1 MRALL
6 VVNPYAT
13 ATTPAGCDV
22 LAHALAGEL
31 KLDVVATGYRGHA
44 MQAAQQAREDGYEL
58 VVAHGGDGTV
68 NEVINGLLALEPGG
82 GGPGGGPGGGFGG
95 GSLGDGGP
103 TLGVVPGGSANVFA
117 RALGLERDPVE
128 ATHRLLSALDTG
140 RSRRIGLG
148 RIDAVSG
155 RRWFGFNAGLGWDA
169 DVVARV
175 ERHRARGREASPA
188 RYVRSALRAHLHMM
202 RAAPRLTIEL
212 PGGRIERGLRS
223 AVVTNTDPWTYLGR
237 RPVHSNPGS
246 SFDTGLGLFALRS
259 MAPGTVLRHIG
270 QMLRSHADPA
280 GRNLVRLD
288 DVDGVRVH
296 CDRQVGMQVDGD
308 HHGHHSVV
316 RFSSVPNAL
325 RVAL

>member
-1 MRALL
+1 MMRALL

-13 ATTPAGCDV
+13 ATTPAGTDV
-22 LAHALAGEL
+22 LAHALASEL

-44 MQAAQQAREDGYEL
+44 MHAAQQAREDGYEL

-68 NEVINGLLALEPGG
+68 NEVINGLMDTDGRHTGG
-82 GGPGGGPGGGFGG
+82 GAPA
-95 GSLGDGGP
+95 
-103 TLGVVPGGSANVFA
+103 LGVVPGGSANVFA
-117 RALGLERDPVE
+117 RALGLARDPVE
-128 ATHRLLSALDTG
+128 ATHRLLTALDTG

-148 RIDAVSG
+148 RMDAASG
-155 RRWFGFNAGLGWDA
+155 ARWFGFNAGLGWDA

-175 ERHRARGREASPA
+175 ERHRARGRAASPA

-212 PGGRIERGLRS
+212 PGGRVERGLRS

-259 MAPGTVLRHIG
+259 MAPVTVLRHIG
-270 QMLRSHADPA
+270 QMLRNHADPA

-288 DVDGVRVH
+288 DVDTVRVL
-296 CDRQVGMQVDGD
+296 CDRYVGLQLDGD
-308 HHGHHSVV
+308 HHGQHSAVQ
-316 RFSSVPNAL
+316 FSSVPHAL
-325 RVAL
+325 TVAL

>member
-22 LAHALAGEL
+22 LAHALASEL

-44 MQAAQQAREDGYEL
+44 MRAAQQAGDDGYEL

-68 NEVINGLLALEPGG
+68 NEVINGILHAGVRGTCVESPA
-82 GGPGGGPGGGFGG
+82 
-95 GSLGDGGP
+95 
-103 TLGVVPGGSANVFA
+103 LGVIPGGSANVFA
-117 RALGLERDPVE
+117 RALGLARDPVE
-128 ATHRLLSALDTG
+128 ATHRLLTALDTA

-148 RIDAVSG
+148 RIDTESG
-155 RRWFGFNAGLGWDA
+155 TRWFGFNAGLGWDA
-169 DVVARV
+169 EVVARV
-175 ERHRARGREASPA
+175 ERHRERGRTASPA
-188 RYVRSALRAHLHMM
+188 RYVRAALRAHLHMM
-202 RAAPRLTIEL
+202 RSAPRLTVEL

-246 SFDTGLGLFALRS
+246 SFDTGLGLVALRS
-259 MAPGTVLRHIG
+259 VAPVTVVRHIG
-270 QMLRSHADPA
+270 QMLRRHADPA

-288 DVDGVRVH
+288 DVDSVRIH
-296 CDRQVGMQVDGD
+296 CDRQVGLQIDGD
-308 HHGHHSVV
+308 HQGHHSMVQ
-316 RFSSVPNAL
+316 FSSVPHAL
-325 RVAL
+325 SVAV

>member
-13 ATTPAGCDV
+13 ATTPAGCAV
-22 LAHALAGEL
+22 LARALTSEL
-31 KLDVVATGYRGHA
+31 KLDVVATECRGHA
-44 MQAAQQAREDGYEL
+44 TAAARRAREDGYEI

-68 NEVINGLLALEPGG
+68 NEVINGLVDADGSDPGAG
-82 GGPGGGPGGGFGG
+82 T
-95 GSLGDGGP
+95 P

-117 RALGLERDPVE
+117 RALGLDRDPVE
-128 ATHRLLSALDTG
+128 ATHRLLTSLDNG
-140 RSRRIGLG
+140 SSRRIGLG
-148 RIDAVSG
+148 RVDSASVT
-155 RRWFGFNAGLGWDA
+155 RWFGFNAGLGWDA

-175 ERHRARGREASPA
+175 EQHRARGRAATPA

-223 AVVTNTDPWTYLGR
+223 AIVTNTDPWTYLGR

-259 MAPGTVLRHIG
+259 MAPITVLRHIG
-270 QMLRSHADPA
+270 QMLRRHADPA

-288 DVDGVRVH
+288 DVDSVRVQ
-296 CDRQVGMQVDGD
+296 CDRHVGLQVDGD
-308 HHGHHSVV
+308 HHGHHSTLQ
-316 RFSSVPNAL
+316 FSAVPYAL
-325 RVAL
+325 CVAL

>member
-22 LAHALAGEL
+22 LAHALASEL

-44 MQAAQQAREDGYEL
+44 MHAAQQAREDGYEL

-68 NEVINGLLALEPGG
+68 NEVINGLLDADAEDPGC
-82 GGPGGGPGGGFGG
+82 PA
-95 GSLGDGGP
+95 
-103 TLGVVPGGSANVFA
+103 LGVVPGGSANVFA
-117 RALGLERDPVE
+117 RALGLTRDPVE
-128 ATHRLLSALDTG
+128 ATHRLLTALDTG
-140 RSRRIGLG
+140 RGRRIGLG
-148 RIDAVSG
+148 RLDAESG
-155 RRWFGFNAGLGWDA
+155 TRWFGFNAGLGWDA

-202 RAAPRLTIEL
+202 RSAPRLTIEL
-212 PGGRIERGLRS
+212 PGGRTERGLRS

-237 RPVHSNPGS
+237 RPVRSNPGS

-259 MAPGTVLRHIG
+259 MAPVTVLRHIG

-280 GRNLVRLD
+280 GRNLMRLD
-288 DVDGVRVH
+288 DVDSVRVH
-296 CDRQVGMQVDGD
+296 CDRHVGLQIDGD
-308 HHGHHSVV
+308 HHGYHSAVQ
-316 RFSSVPNAL
+316 FSSVPHAL
-325 RVAL
+325 SVAL